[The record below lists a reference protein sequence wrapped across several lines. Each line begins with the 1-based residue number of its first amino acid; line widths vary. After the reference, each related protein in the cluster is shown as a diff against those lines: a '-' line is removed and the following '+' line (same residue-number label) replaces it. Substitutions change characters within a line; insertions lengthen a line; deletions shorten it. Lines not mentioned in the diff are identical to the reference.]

1 MNKMK
6 QLEEKTCI
14 RDRKKE
20 IEFENYFVGL
30 GKENKDIQENI
41 LKQLEDLY
49 CFEDYNNE

>member
-1 MNKMK
+1 MKIEMK
-6 QLEEKTCI
+6 QISI
-14 RDRKKE
+14 RDKKKE